1 MMKARILFTIILL
14 CSLAAGAQAQQ
25 RLVHGNITLS
35 DVQIIAT
42 PVSPGGQAGFSHGD
56 TFDLSMTA
64 MVAKGDDDLLYD
76 HAFWY
81 NAFPA
86 ATRLSHSNGHA
97 TGEIADLS
105 GSSIFVDAYLS
116 EPGRWDFAASFA
128 VLRSKLL
135 VTPNTT
141 ITITGNISADVGTL
155 TADGDASY
163 YYFLVLSGRFPTGSS
178 DIYLE
183 DRQYRLPNSANIDQ
197 PFSLTLTNNTDE
209 TREMLWSFQGRVTA
223 SLVPE
228 PGSYAMLGM
237 GLVVLGA
244 LSRWRRH
251 AGSEIF
257 QRSPRSRG

>member
-1 MMKARILFTIILL
+1 MLKARIFFSFILL

-35 DVQIIAT
+35 DVQIVAT
-42 PVSPGGQAGFSHGD
+42 PVSPGGQAGFAYGD

-86 ATRLSHSNGHA
+86 QTRLSHSNGHA
-97 TGEIADLS
+97 WGEIADLS
-105 GSSIFVDAYLS
+105 GSSIIVDAYLS

-163 YYFLVLSGRFPTGSS
+163 YYFLVLSGRFPNGSS
-178 DIYLE
+178 DIYVE
-183 DRQYRLPNSANIDQ
+183 DRQYRLPNSQNIDQ

-228 PGSYAMLGM
+228 PGSYAMLGV
-237 GLVVLGA
+237 GLLVLAGCARRRTAAASDAWHGSQHA
-244 LSRWRRH
+244 L
-251 AGSEIF
+251 G
-257 QRSPRSRG
+257 